1 MRAQFLIDML
11 IGWVIYTPEGK
22 KKTVNKIM
30 IEANKMIENT
40 VKNVIKN
47 NNIFIKNNVEYSS
60 ENEANKNQLTLMD
73 NKK

>member
-11 IGWVIYTPEGK
+11 IGWVIYTPEG

-47 NNIFIKNNVEYSS
+47 NNIFIKNNAEYSS
-60 ENEANKNQLTLMD
+60 ENETNKNQLILMD

>member
-22 KKTVNKIM
+22 KTVNKIM

-40 VKNVIKN
+40 VKM
-47 NNIFIKNNVEYSS
+47 
-60 ENEANKNQLTLMD
+60 L
-73 NKK
+73 

>member
-11 IGWVIYTPEGK
+11 IGWIIYTPEGK
-22 KKTVNKIM
+22 KTANKII

-47 NNIFIKNNVEYSS
+47 NNIFIKNNAEYSS
-60 ENEANKNQLTLMD
+60 ENETNKNQLILMD